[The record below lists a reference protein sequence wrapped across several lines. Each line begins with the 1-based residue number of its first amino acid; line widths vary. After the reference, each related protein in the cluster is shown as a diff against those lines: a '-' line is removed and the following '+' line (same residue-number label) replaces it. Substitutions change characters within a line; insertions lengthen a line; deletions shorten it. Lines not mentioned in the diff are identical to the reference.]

1 MPKHSHIEFP
11 RTSFL
16 LTLPTPL
23 RSYGFSFLPTSMGEV
38 YSCLSEGTCHSP
50 HSGPHYTTQDFMQG
64 VEGTVLFFKLQ
75 YKQGE
80 SVLFPPA
87 SAVIL
92 NWHGMEKK
100 KKKPQKLFQVLSL
113 RVKSIS
119 LPLESR
125 GLSCMTCFC
134 QWNIS
139 K

>member
-1 MPKHSHIEFP
+1 
-11 RTSFL
+11 
-16 LTLPTPL
+16 
-23 RSYGFSFLPTSMGEV
+23 MGEV

-100 KKKPQKLFQVLSL
+100 KKATKIISGPVF
-113 RVKSIS
+113 KSEVYFS
-119 LPLESR
+119 TP
-125 GLSCMTCFC
+125 
-134 QWNIS
+134 
-139 K
+139 